1 MRLLYLTHTCPYP
14 PNKGDRIRCF
24 NILKHLSHQHE
35 VEIIYPT
42 FSNDHA
48 ECKAALLHYCR
59 SVKTANISP
68 LLSYMRCLVGFFT
81 RQPLTTPFF
90 YSKKLERLIQ
100 VDGFDLVLV
109 DCSSMARY
117 VLDEPIPKILDFVD
131 IDSEKWK
138 RYAITSS
145 FPKNF
150 IYRLEAKRLLR
161 FEAKLCRIFD
171 SCLVVSN
178 TEKQLAQ
185 DKTNLVVVANGIDL
199 QLFTP
204 QGKTSEHIIVFTGAM
219 NYLPN
224 VDGVIYFHNEIL
236 PLIRRQIPTV
246 KFIIAGMQPSAK
258 IRALAD
264 DYTIVT
270 GFVSDIREYLSKAD
284 VCVVPLRIAK
294 GIQNKILEAMAM
306 KIPVVATSNANSGI
320 NATDKTE
327 IMLADSPDDFA
338 KATVRLLKDS
348 KLRDTITKNARD
360 FVEKNFCWEKN
371 LETLDNLISFIGS
384 KSMAH
389 KEYSSLGM

>member
-14 PNKGDRIRCF
+14 PNKGERIRCF
-24 NILKHLSHQHE
+24 NILKHLSRQYE
-35 VEIIYPT
+35 VEIIYPS
-42 FSNDHA
+42 FSHDHA
-48 ECKAALLHYCR
+48 DCKAALLRYCR
-59 SVKTANISP
+59 SVKTAYINP
-68 LLSYMRCLVGFFT
+68 LLAYMRCLPGLLT
-81 RQPLTTPFF
+81 KQPLTTPIF

-100 VDGFDLVLV
+100 VASFDLVLV

-138 RYAITSS
+138 QYATTAS

-150 IYRLEAKRLLR
+150 IYGLEAKRLVN

-178 TEKQLAQ
+178 TEKQLVK
-185 DKTNLVVVANGIDL
+185 DKTNVVVVANGIDL
-199 QLFTP
+199 QFFTP
-204 QGKTSEHIIVFTGAM
+204 QRKSSEHILTFTGAM
-219 NYLPN
+219 NYRPN

-236 PLIRRQIPTV
+236 PLIRKQIPTV

-264 DYTIVT
+264 DHTIVT
-270 GFVSDIREYLSKAD
+270 GFVPDIREYLSKAD

-306 KIPVVATSNANSGI
+306 KVPVVATSNANNGI

-327 IMLADSPDDFA
+327 IMLADSSYDFA
-338 KATVRLLKDS
+338 NATVRLMKDT

-360 FVEKNFCWEKN
+360 FVEKNFCWERN

-389 KEYSSLGM
+389 KDTAH

>member
-24 NILKHLSHQHE
+24 NILKHLSRQHE

-48 ECKAALLHYCR
+48 GCKAVLLRYCR
-59 SVKTANISP
+59 SVKTVNINP
-68 LLSYMRCLVGFFT
+68 LLSYMRCLPGFFT

-100 VDGFDLVLV
+100 VDGFNLVLV

-138 RYAITSS
+138 LYATTAS

-161 FEAKLCRIFD
+161 FEAKLCRSFD

-178 TEKQLAQ
+178 TEKQLVQ

-204 QGKTSEHIIVFTGAM
+204 QRKPSEHILTFTGAM

-224 VDGVIYFHNEIL
+224 VDGVIYFHNEVL

-264 DYTIVT
+264 DHTIVT

-284 VCVVPLRIAK
+284 VCVVPLRIAR

-306 KIPVVATSNANSGI
+306 EIPVVATSNANNGI

-327 IMLADSPDDFA
+327 IMLADSPHDFA
-338 KATVRLLKDS
+338 NATVRLLRDA

-360 FVEKNFCWEKN
+360 FVGKHFCWERN
-371 LETLDNLISFIGS
+371 LETLENLISFIGS

-389 KEYSSLGM
+389 KEKE